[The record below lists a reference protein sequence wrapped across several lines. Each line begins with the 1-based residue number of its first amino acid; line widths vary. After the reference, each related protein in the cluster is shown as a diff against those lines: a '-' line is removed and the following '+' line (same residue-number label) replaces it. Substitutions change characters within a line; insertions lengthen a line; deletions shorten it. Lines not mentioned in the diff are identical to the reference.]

1 MVFCFYFNI
10 FIFINFRV
18 RSCRGNLQKKEE
30 NNYEKNNCIFLC
42 FFSYLFVSF
51 SKGDLAIRAKK
62 LELKLRSDKSDY
74 EMSQK
79 IFEMETGKAYRLEIS
94 SMGFKEYEIEAE
106 DFFRNIWVRS
116 IEIEGIELDTPVINE
131 IEFEREGEI
140 EIKFVPIRPGDYEFE
155 IEGLQSK
162 GMVGKFIVK

>member
-1 MVFCFYFNI
+1 MS
-10 FIFINFRV
+10 FIKSI
-18 RSCRGNLQKKEE
+18 L
-30 NNYEKNNCIFLC
+30 L
-42 FFSYLFVSF
+42 FSILAASNH
-51 SKGDLAIRAKK
+51 SLGKGDLAIRANK
-62 LELKLRSDKSDY
+62 LELKLGSEKSDY

-106 DFFRNIWVRS
+106 DFFRNIWVRG
-116 IEIEGIELDTPVINE
+116 IEIEGIEIDTPVINE
-131 IEFEREGEI
+131 IELEREGEI

-162 GMVGKFIVK
+162 GMKGLFKVR

>member
-1 MVFCFYFNI
+1 MKKIIVFFCAF
-10 FIFINFRV
+10 
-18 RSCRGNLQKKEE
+18 
-30 NNYEKNNCIFLC
+30 FLI
-42 FFSYLFVSF
+42 SEVSF

-62 LELKLRSDKSDY
+62 LELKLGSDKSDY

-116 IEIEGIELDTPVINE
+116 IEIEGIELDTPCN
-131 IEFEREGEI
+131 
-140 EIKFVPIRPGDYEFE
+140 K
-155 IEGLQSK
+155 
-162 GMVGKFIVK
+162 

>member
-1 MVFCFYFNI
+1 MKKIIVFFCAF
-10 FIFINFRV
+10 
-18 RSCRGNLQKKEE
+18 
-30 NNYEKNNCIFLC
+30 FLI
-42 FFSYLFVSF
+42 SEASF

-62 LELKLRSDKSDY
+62 LELKLGSDKSDY

-106 DFFRNIWVRS
+106 HFFRNIWVRS

-140 EIKFVPIRPGDYEFE
+140 EIKFVPIRPGDYVFE